1 MDYYPG
7 QNNFGMEPYP
17 RQQPQR
23 STGMPEWWPSSQQQN
38 PQPRRP
44 QVQALPGKYINSL
57 QDIVPQD
64 VPTDGSIGIFPQ
76 SDYAAIYLK
85 KWDGNG
91 TISTVKYIPD
101 LPPQGPTPEQQFQ
114 NDLQTRLAKI
124 EESITYLTSLWQP
137 QSDGKKEEKK

>member
-7 QNNFGMEPYP
+7 PSNTGMDPYG
-17 RQQPQR
+17 RQPQPR
-23 STGMPEWWPSSQQQN
+23 PTGMPEWWPSSQPQN

-137 QSDGKKEEKK
+137 QSDEKKEEKK